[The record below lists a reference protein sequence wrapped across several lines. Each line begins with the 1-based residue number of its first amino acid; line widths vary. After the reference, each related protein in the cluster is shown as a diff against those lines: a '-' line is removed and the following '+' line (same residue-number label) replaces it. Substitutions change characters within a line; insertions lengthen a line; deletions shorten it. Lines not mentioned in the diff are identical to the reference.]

1 MTNARDFRSSSE
13 KASFRQLIRQAG
25 RVDTA
30 IMAGTH
36 IVQIGVSRGLSSLLT
51 LVRSGV
57 ANITLIDSQTVE
69 ADNIN
74 QTLFE
79 ERHSGMTK
87 VEAAKDLILARAPTA
102 SVHTY
107 AVRAQNIPNLQQI
120 LADAG
125 VIKIGIDDPA
135 SMFELADLAQKA
147 GTPAFLHAMSGD
159 GRQHFTVCLEPDGKP
174 LRDILPEAWKGVQ
187 AGYQPPAFFPSC
199 ALHTEVMN
207 ASVAMMI
214 AGYMHF
220 RAGSPIAQMSEIG
233 AGLAARILAT
243 GFNGY
248 HEPSCALTPIYFGLP
263 D

>member
-1 MTNARDFRSSSE
+1 MNTHSLPPESD
-13 KASFRQLIRQAG
+13 RQAG
-25 RVDTA
+25 RIDTA
-30 IMAGTH
+30 VMARTH

-57 ANITLIDSQTVE
+57 AHITLIDSQTVE

-79 ERHSGMTK
+79 THHIGMSK
-87 VEAAKDLILARAPTA
+87 VEAAKDLILARAPAAT
-102 SVHTY
+102 VHTY
-107 AVRAQNIPNLQQI
+107 PVRAQDIPGLPQI
-120 LADAG
+120 LADADAA
-125 VIKIGIDDPA
+125 KIGIDHPA
-135 SMFELADLAQKA
+135 SMFELGDLAQSA
-147 GTPAFLHAMSGD
+147 GTTAFLHAMSGD
-159 GRQHFTVCLEPDGKP
+159 GRQHFTVCLEPGGKP
-174 LRDILPEAWKGVQ
+174 LREILPEAWKGVQ

-214 AGYMHF
+214 AGYLHF
-220 RAGSPIAQMSEIG
+220 RAGSPITQMTEIG
-233 AGLAARILAT
+233 AGIAAKVLAT

-248 HEPSCALTPIYFGLP
+248 HAPSSALIPIHFGLP